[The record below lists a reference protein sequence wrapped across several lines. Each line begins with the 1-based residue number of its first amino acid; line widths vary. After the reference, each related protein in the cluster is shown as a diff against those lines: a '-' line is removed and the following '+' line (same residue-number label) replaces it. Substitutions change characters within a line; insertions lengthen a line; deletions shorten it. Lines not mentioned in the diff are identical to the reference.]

1 MPKKRLDTLL
11 VELGL
16 AETRSRAQGIIMAGL
31 VLVDGKP
38 GAKAGTLVPEDAEI
52 VIKGKDIPYV
62 SRGGLKLEAA
72 LDRFGVDPAGLIC
85 LDIGAG
91 TGGFTDC
98 LLKRGA
104 RRVWAV
110 DVGRGQIDHRLRTD
124 ERVVLLEGVNARKMD
139 AAMIKDPIGLM
150 VADVSFIS
158 LRLAVPPVLPAL
170 KEGASLLLLVK
181 PQFEAGP
188 EKVGKGGVVRD
199 EAARRAA
206 VEDVAAFFASLGL
219 EYLGSF
225 ESPVPGRKGNIE
237 YFVHLRTP
245 QQGASTGPPALIS
258 SVDLKGR
265 GEHNV

>member
-16 AETRSRAQGIIMAGL
+16 AETRSRAQGMIMAGL
-31 VLVDGKP
+31 AFVDGRP
-38 GAKAGTLVPEDAEI
+38 VTKAGTLIREGSEI
-52 VIKGKDIPYV
+52 TVKGKDIPYV

-72 LDRFGVDPAGLIC
+72 LDRFGVDPAGLVC

-110 DVGRGQIDHRLRTD
+110 DVGKSQLDYRLRTD
-124 ERVVLLEGVNARKMD
+124 DRVVCLEGVNVRRMD
-139 AAMIKDPIGLM
+139 AATIKDPIDLA

-158 LRLAVPPVLPAL
+158 LKLVLPPALPAL
-170 KEGASLLLLVK
+170 REGASLVALVK

-199 EAARRAA
+199 EAARRA
-206 VEDVAAFFASLGL
+206 VVDDLVSFFAALGLQSLG
-219 EYLGSF
+219 EF
-225 ESPVPGRKGNIE
+225 QSPVPGRKGNIE
-237 YFVHLRTP
+237 YFIHLKT
-245 QQGASTGPPALIS
+245 
-258 SVDLKGR
+258 K
-265 GEHNV
+265 